1 MNPHANRTQCFW
13 FQSPNSQFR
22 VILSMLVQWQLAALL
37 SGSAKV
43 LHFVLGRFFMS
54 RAATQSFESAG
65 LPVTETPRK
74 QKRDQITS
82 RICSAHESILSWI
95 SLTQIHAFRDAN
107 LQIATSCK
115 QILRQKFCCYLSISS
130 RLYSYKHTILY
141 IHVYVTCGCVHIV
154 YTIRTLR
161 TYIYIYLFI
170 YLFIY
175 YYYYHY
181 YYHYYYYI

>member
-1 MNPHANRTQCFW
+1 MPMARTVVNDGIHSLKNTANESIWIHMNHMNPHANRMECLW

-54 RAATQSFESAG
+54 RAAAQSFESAG

-74 QKRDQITS
+74 QKRDQITP

-95 SLTQIHAFRDAN
+95 SPTQIHAFRDAN

-115 QILRQKFCCYLSISS
+115 QILRQKSCCYLSISS

-141 IHVYVTCGCVHIV
+141 IHVYVGVCT
-154 YTIRTLR
+154 
-161 TYIYIYLFI
+161 
-170 YLFIY
+170 
-175 YYYYHY
+175 
-181 YYHYYYYI
+181 